1 MGTATLILG
10 ESGTGK
16 STSLRNLPPEKT
28 LIIQCI
34 NKPLPFPSK
43 EWRVRSKDNP
53 DGNIYRTDKTE
64 KIVRALTNAR
74 QEIIVIDDYQ
84 SVMVNELIAKCNE
97 RGYDKFTSIGKN
109 AWDVFRAAGEGSDS
123 RRVYILAHTQTDD
136 FGSVRMK
143 TVGKL
148 VDSTLVPEGYFT
160 IVLRTHVQNGTY
172 SFSTQTNGN
181 DCCKSPM
188 GMFDS
193 QFIDNDLNEVDKT
206 ICAYYGFNNTHPIKE
221 NAA

>member
-16 STSLRNLPPEKT
+16 STSLRNLDISKT
-28 LIIQCI
+28 LIVQCI
-34 NKPLPFPSK
+34 NKPLPFPAK
-43 EWRVRSKDNP
+43 EWKLRAGDNP
-53 DGNIYRTDKTE
+53 DGNVYRTDQTD
-64 KIVRALTNAR
+64 KIVAVLKRAPH
-74 QEIIVIDDYQ
+74 EIIVIDDYQ
-84 SVMVNELIAKCNE
+84 AVMVNELMAKCNE

-123 RRVYILAHTQTDD
+123 RRVYILSHTQTDD

-143 TVGKL
+143 TIGKL

-160 IVLRTHVQNGTY
+160 IVLRTHVSNGSY
-172 SFSTQTNGN
+172 SFSTQPNGS

-193 QFIDNDLNEVDKT
+193 QLIENDLNEIDKV
-206 ICAYYGFNNTHPIKE
+206 ICNYYGIETVNVEDK
-221 NAA
+221 AV